1 MLAVEV
7 PAQFYD
13 EHPLGAVAT
22 AAGEA
27 LAGVADCPAG
37 AWLGAVLESI
47 DVSTLSHWDLP
58 TYIAAAQKQ
67 QAWAASL
74 VDTAVAEL
82 ASRPR
87 DGNVAVDIEISH
99 ALREAIGVAQRRVHR
114 ALRLRKFLPAF
125 KAAFNRGEITE
136 YDADQLVRATDG
148 CADPEVLAELQEKVL
163 ANRGGKT
170 AKELRRYAR
179 KVLDR
184 LDPGAASRRAKTARA
199 EADVTL
205 HPGEDGM
212 AAVVVDQPIEDAMI
226 VKSAADAYAISA
238 KQAGDPRRIGV
249 LRAECLTRLCSDFLT
264 GRSSLSG
271 SAPRSGGRP
280 IEIGIV
286 LGVRSALGIDELPGE
301 VPAAG
306 IVPREAIAELVAR
319 ELPRLRLMVVN
330 DDPASPGYGQLVYRG
345 VDTYRPT
352 VEQVAHVRAAFP
364 TSLGLGSKV
373 HAERCDVDHFV
384 EWPLGSTIVTN
395 LGPFDRTTHNHKTRG
410 SLRVTVDDSGTV
422 IVTTVLGQTRT
433 VTPYDY
439 SSHLEPKSEAPE
451 TDTDDDPPPF

>member
-1 MLAVEV
+1 MMLAVEV

-22 AAGEA
+22 GAGEA

-148 CADPEVLAELQEKVL
+148 CDDPEVLAELQEKVL

-212 AAVVVDQPIEDAMI
+212 AATWWT
-226 VKSAADAYAISA
+226 SRS
-238 KQAGDPRRIGV
+238 R
-249 LRAECLTRLCSDFLT
+249 TR
-264 GRSSLSG
+264 
-271 SAPRSGGRP
+271 
-280 IEIGIV
+280 
-286 LGVRSALGIDELPGE
+286 
-301 VPAAG
+301 
-306 IVPREAIAELVAR
+306 
-319 ELPRLRLMVVN
+319 
-330 DDPASPGYGQLVYRG
+330 
-345 VDTYRPT
+345 
-352 VEQVAHVRAAFP
+352 
-364 TSLGLGSKV
+364 
-373 HAERCDVDHFV
+373 
-384 EWPLGSTIVTN
+384 
-395 LGPFDRTTHNHKTRG
+395 
-410 SLRVTVDDSGTV
+410 
-422 IVTTVLGQTRT
+422 
-433 VTPYDY
+433 
-439 SSHLEPKSEAPE
+439 
-451 TDTDDDPPPF
+451 